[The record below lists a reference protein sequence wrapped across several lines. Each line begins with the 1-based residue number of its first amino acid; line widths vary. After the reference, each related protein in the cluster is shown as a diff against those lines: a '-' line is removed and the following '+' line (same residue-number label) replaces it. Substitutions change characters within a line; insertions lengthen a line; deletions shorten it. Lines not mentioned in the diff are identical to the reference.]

1 MNRESIC
8 HILHLVT
15 NISLN
20 VVTVMEY
27 MFSRV
32 KNKHELIIE
41 TFYKYKFQGVE
52 LMVWVSKVSHFD
64 ILFFFNSNCIRGRKI
79 SSLSVLPPHLKWY

>member
-20 VVTVMEY
+20 VVTVMDC

-64 ILFFFNSNCIRGRKI
+64 ILFFFN
-79 SSLSVLPPHLKWY
+79 

>member
-8 HILHLVT
+8 HALHLVT
-15 NISLN
+15 DISLN

-27 MFSRV
+27 MFSCV
-32 KNKHELIIE
+32 ENKHELIIE

-52 LMVWVSKVSHFD
+52 LMVWASKVSLFD
-64 ILFFFNSNCIRGRKI
+64 IHFFLIQTASGEGKSALFLF
-79 SSLSVLPPHLKWY
+79 SLLI

>member
-8 HILHLVT
+8 HTLHLVT
-15 NISLN
+15 DISLN

-27 MFSRV
+27 MFSCV
-32 KNKHELIIE
+32 ENKHELIIG

-52 LMVWVSKVSHFD
+52 LMVWVSKVSLFD
-64 ILFFFNSNCIRGRKI
+64 IHSFLIQTASGEGKSALFLF
-79 SSLSVLPPHLKWY
+79 SLLI